1 MGAATHKAG
10 VVKLTV
16 EVLGDRVI
24 ERRFMRIAGNAA
36 DLSGAFDEILDAIE
50 TWIGRQFETQGAEF
64 GARWE
69 PLTDETIAEKE
80 REGAAEPAQ
89 ALIRTGA
96 LFLSLQGGP
105 GGIRDVG
112 REDAAMGSREETMMY
127 HHGRRRSSDNPVP
140 RRPIFEP
147 DEIRRRWMLDV
158 LQRAV
163 FDRRR
168 VRL

>member
-1 MGAATHKAG
+1 MGPVAHKAAM
-10 VVKLTV
+10 VRLTV

-24 ERRFMRIAGNAA
+24 DRRLLRVAHNAS
-36 DLSGAFDEILDAIE
+36 DLSDAFDEILDAFE
-50 TWIGRQFETQGAEF
+50 TWTGRQFETQGGEF
-64 GARWE
+64 GTRWD
-69 PLTDETIAEKE
+69 PLTDDTVAQKE
-80 REGAAEPAQ
+80 REGVAEPAQ

-112 REDAAMGSREETMMY
+112 REEAVWGTRNPDAMW
-127 HHGRRRSSDNPVP
+127 HHGRRRSSENPVP

-147 DEIRRRWMLDV
+147 DEIRRRWMMDV

-163 FDRRR
+163 FDTRS
-168 VRL
+168 LAP

>member
-1 MGAATHKAG
+1 

-24 ERRFMRIAGNAA
+24 ERRFMRTAHNAA
-36 DLSGAFDEILDAIE
+36 DLSEAFEEILDAIE
-50 TWIGRQFETQGAEF
+50 TWIGRQFDTQGAEF
-64 GARWE
+64 GSRWE
-69 PLTDETIAEKE
+69 PLTDETIAQKA

-96 LFLSLQGGP
+96 LFMSLQGGP

-112 REDAAMGSREETMMY
+112 REDAALGTREDTARY
-127 HHGRRRSSDNPVP
+127 HHGRQRSASNPVP
-140 RRPIFEP
+140 RRAIFEP

-163 FDRRR
+163 FDRGRM
-168 VRL
+168 RL